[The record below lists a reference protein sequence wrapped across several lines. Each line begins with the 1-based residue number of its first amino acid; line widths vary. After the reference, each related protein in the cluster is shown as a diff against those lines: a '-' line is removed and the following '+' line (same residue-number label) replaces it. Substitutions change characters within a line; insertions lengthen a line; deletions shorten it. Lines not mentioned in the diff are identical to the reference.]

1 MNAKTCADAPVWA
14 PEDAI
19 SAERIGELTESFS
32 ADRANRVARNA
43 VTSSDV
49 NKAARNPCAMRAYR
63 DTYSVSIKRVGKVC
77 NQRQSGRCWLFTT
90 YNVARS
96 AAMAT
101 LDVDDLELS
110 QSFGM
115 FYDKLEKANATLLRV
130 CKTADRPADDREVA
144 WLLDGAA
151 GDGGEFRY
159 GANLIAKYGV
169 VPSYAMPETA
179 CSKNSSQMNARL
191 ARLLRRDA
199 ATLRRKAAT
208 GATHKE
214 LDALRREMLAEVHRV
229 LCVCLGEPPATF
241 DLTVEV
247 GPKASVD
254 DSLLVECAPADR
266 TAAHDAPD
274 EKGREAGCA
283 DKPRRL
289 LVDRGITPVD
299 FERRYVRFDGTS
311 HVEMCSIPDDV
322 VAQGHVYGVRLMD
335 TVAGGERWRL
345 LNTTPEVLEDAC
357 VASLR
362 AGVPCYMACDVS
374 QEFGRNLEDFPG
386 VLGLGTMEYDS
397 LFGVDFSMSRAE
409 MFETRETAYTHAMT
423 FVGVELGSD
432 GRPTAWRVQNS
443 WGKDACKDG
452 YLIMGADWF
461 RTYGEYAVVERR
473 FVEGS
478 GHADALAPW
487 DAGEI
492 CEQDPW
498 GPMGSA
504 FARVRA

>member
-1 MNAKTCADAPVWA
+1 
-14 PEDAI
+14 
-19 SAERIGELTESFS
+19 
-32 ADRANRVARNA
+32 
-43 VTSSDV
+43 
-49 NKAARNPCAMRAYR
+49 MRAYR

-77 NQRQSGRCWLFTT
+77 NQRQTGRCWLFTT

-130 CKTADRPADDREVA
+130 CETADRPADDREVA

-199 ATLRRKAAT
+199 AALRRKAAT
-208 GATHKE
+208 GATRKE

-266 TAAHDAPD
+266 TAAHDVPA

-374 QEFGRNLEDFPG
+374 QELGRNLEDFPG

-397 LFGVDFSMSRAE
+397 LFGVDFSMSRTE

-452 YLIMGADWF
+452 YIIMGADWF

>member
-1 MNAKTCADAPVWA
+1 MNAKPCANAPVWA
-14 PEDAI
+14 PDDAI
-19 SAERIGELTESFS
+19 SVERVGELTESFS

-63 DTYSVSIKRVGKVC
+63 DTYSVSIKRAGKVC
-77 NQRQSGRCWLFTT
+77 NQRQTGRCWLFTT

-130 CKTADRPADDREVA
+130 CETADRPADDREVA

-199 ATLRRKAAT
+199 AALRRKAAA
-208 GATHKE
+208 GATRRE

-241 DLTVEV
+241 DLTLEV
-247 GPKASVD
+247 GPRASVD
-254 DSLLVECAPADR
+254 ESLLVECAPAER
-266 TAAHDAPD
+266 TNAHDAPA
-274 EKGREAGCA
+274 EKDREADDA
-283 DKPRRL
+283 DRPRRL
-289 LVDRGITPVD
+289 LVDRGITPVE

-311 HVEMCSIPDDV
+311 HVEMCSIPGDV
-322 VAQGHVYGVRLMD
+322 VEQGHVYGVRLMD

-345 LNTTPEVLEDAC
+345 LNTTPDVLEDAC

-374 QEFGRNLEDFPG
+374 QELGRDLEDFPG

-397 LFGVDFSMSRAE
+397 LFGVDFSMSRTE

-423 FVGVELGSD
+423 FVGVELGQD
-432 GRPTAWRVQNS
+432 GRPAAWRVQNS

-461 RTYGEYAVVERR
+461 RAYGEYAVVERR

-504 FARVRA
+504 FARARA